1 MHLVFGPR
9 TAEHRLAYGR
19 LLMLNSRFLA
29 DRAYSGCLYVFRN
42 SFA

>member
-1 MHLVFGPR
+1 MHLVFGSR
-9 TAEHRLAYGR
+9 MTEHWLAYGG